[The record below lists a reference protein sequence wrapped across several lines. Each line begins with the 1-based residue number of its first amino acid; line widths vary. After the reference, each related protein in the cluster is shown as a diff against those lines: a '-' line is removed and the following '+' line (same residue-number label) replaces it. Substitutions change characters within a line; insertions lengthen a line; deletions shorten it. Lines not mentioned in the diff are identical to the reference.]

1 MLAERLPDGAD
12 ALAGSRI
19 ARRPLRLVRCGPAMG
34 KPSAAK
40 SDPALANRSSGR
52 RGGGPGPGAL
62 SHKLAANLRAR
73 ALAPVIQELRA
84 AGFISYNAVSRELN
98 RRQVPT
104 LRRGKQWY
112 PTTVSRLLVRL
123 ARLRF

>member
-1 MLAERLPDGAD
+1 LA
-12 ALAGSRI
+12 
-19 ARRPLRLVRCGPAMG
+19 
-34 KPSAAK
+34 
-40 SDPALANRSSGR
+40 
-52 RGGGPGPGAL
+52 
-62 SHKLAANLRAR
+62 HKLAANLRAR
-73 ALAPVIQELRA
+73 TLAPVIQELRA

-104 LRRGKQWY
+104 LRRGKRWY

>member
-1 MLAERLPDGAD
+1 
-12 ALAGSRI
+12 
-19 ARRPLRLVRCGPAMG
+19 VRPAMG
-34 KPSAAK
+34 KPTAAK

-52 RGGGPGPGAL
+52 RGGGPGAL

>member
-1 MLAERLPDGAD
+1 
-12 ALAGSRI
+12 
-19 ARRPLRLVRCGPAMG
+19 MG
-34 KPSAAK
+34 KYSAAK

-52 RGGGPGPGAL
+52 RGGGPGAL
-62 SHKLAANLRAR
+62 SHKLAANVRAR

-123 ARLRF
+123 AKIRS